1 MDIDT
6 SSLFAPIVINGHTV
20 KNRLSVAPMTRVTAT
35 EDGRATETMTRYYE
49 RFARGGFGTV
59 STEGIYTDQAFSQ
72 GYAHQPGMTD
82 EAQAN
87 AWKPVVSGIKA
98 HGAFA
103 IAQMMHAGAISQ
115 GNRFRDGTV
124 GPSAFQP
131 KGKQMTFYH
140 GKDRYVLPAEITEEQ
155 IAEAIAGIAAS
166 VGRAIEVAGFD
177 AIEIHGANGYLLDQ
191 FLTDYAN
198 SRTDR
203 WGGTTENRVRLI
215 VETFK
220 AVRAKVGA
228 GVPVGVR
235 ISQGKV
241 NDYHHKWA
249 DAERDAEI
257 IFGSLADAGADFIHV
272 TEFEAWKP
280 AFAEGGPSLM
290 RLAKRYAP
298 KAVIRQRQPAQHRA
312 GGGGPGRRC
321 RHRHHRPRGSGESRP
336 AQTSGRARRPQGL
349 RSGDPGADRRHQGNR
364 AGDVKAK
371 RSPSRKRTKSIFSGG
386 VADQAWV
393 LMGSAR
399 RRDARLLATGDHS
412 HETF

>member
-6 SSLFAPIVINGHTV
+6 SALFAPIVINGHTV
-20 KNRLSVAPMTRVTAT
+20 KNRISVAPMTRITAT

-59 STEGIYTDQAFSQ
+59 ITEGTYTDRAFSQ
-72 GYAHQPGMTD
+72 GYVHQPGMTD
-82 EAQAN
+82 ESQAH
-87 AWKPVVSGIKA
+87 AWNPVVNGIKA
-98 HGAFA
+98 HGALA

-115 GNRFRDGTV
+115 GNRFRDNTV
-124 GPSAFQP
+124 GPSAIQP

-140 GKDRYVLPAEITEEQ
+140 GKDRYVLPAAITEEQ
-155 IAEAIAGIAAS
+155 IAETIAGFAGSAA
-166 VGRAIEVAGFD
+166 RAIEVAGFD

-198 SRTDR
+198 NRMDR
-203 WGGTTENRVRLI
+203 WGGATEKRVRLI

-228 GVPVGVR
+228 NVPVGVR

-249 DAERDAEI
+249 GAERDAEI

-298 KAVIRQRQPAQHRA
+298 QATIFANGSLHNIEQAVAALDDGADIVTI
-312 GGGGPGRRC
+312 GRGALANPDLPKRL
-321 RHRHHRPRGSGESRP
+321 SN
-336 AQTSGRARRPQGL
+336 GRAL
-349 RSGDPGADRRHQGNR
+349 NEFDPAILGPIADI
-364 AGDVKAK
+364 KE
-371 RSPSRKRTKSIFSGG
+371 TE
-386 VADQAWV
+386 
-393 LMGSAR
+393 
-399 RRDARLLATGDHS
+399 LAM
-412 HETF
+412 